1 MVPKAF
7 LGQGRLPVRG
17 VHTTLA
23 VAGIQ
28 GLSRQQLHVN
38 RKWRSRPGSRIIFKT
53 PPTKSSGPKVA
64 RRRTRCKVL
73 GGAIGFSPRERY
85 GGVPE
90 QLMVASSS
98 GRLMPESTDH
108 IEHQGKHGAEQNR
121 GCEWEIE
128 GRVFA
133 AVENITRKAAYRKA
147 GASEEQEKG
156 SQHEQKH
163 PKEDENFA
171 ELGHLILKSSMIR
184 S

>member
-1 MVPKAF
+1 MAIST
-7 LGQGRLPVRG
+7 G
-17 VHTTLA
+17 VENNFQNTA
-23 VAGIQ
+23 
-28 GLSRQQLHVN
+28 N
-38 RKWRSRPGSRIIFKT
+38 
-53 PPTKSSGPKVA
+53 KSSGPNVA
-64 RRRTRCKVL
+64 RRRTRYEVL

-147 GASEEQEKG
+147 GASEEQEKS